1 MYDSDSSSVLTH
13 NNYQLQHDDNYY
25 SDDDDDVNG
34 DDQSLT
40 EEEIAAADVAAEQ
53 RRLQSITVKERN
65 DSEHVQV
72 LVRLRRNG
80 YLVKADVKDYCLL
93 FSTYQYDDDAY
104 FPMSRFRFLVEW
116 DPTILIDPDRR
127 FGYLPLHEVAQ
138 YSCID
143 TFQIVFKY
151 GICYYPNRKGF
162 SLLLKIIDQETI
174 FQIVCG
180 RYGRDKVMKVVE
192 ESLLD
197 FQHGSDGNS
206 NSNSNKTGPYNVVDA
221 LVTAAID
228 ENIHLDCVYLL
239 MRRQPDVLVKLQLH
253 SSSTTKLTKTRYNLR
268 KRKRK

>member
-1 MYDSDSSSVLTH
+1 MYDSDNSSVFTH
-13 NNYQLQHDDNYY
+13 SNYQLQHDDNYY
-25 SDDDDDVNG
+25 SDDDVDG

-40 EEEIAAADVAAEQ
+40 EEEIAAIAAAAAEQ
-53 RRLQSITVKERN
+53 RHLQSIAVKEQN

-93 FSTYQYDDDAY
+93 FSTYDDDAY

-116 DPTILIDPDRR
+116 DPTILMDPDRR

-162 SLLLKIIDQETI
+162 SLLFKIIDQETI

-180 RYGRDKVMKVVE
+180 KYGRDKVMKVVE

-197 FQHGSDGNS
+197 FQQGSDGNS
-206 NSNSNKTGPYNVVDA
+206 NSNTNKSGPYNVVDA
-221 LVTAAID
+221 LLTAAID
-228 ENIHLDCVYLL
+228 ENIHLDCVYFL

-253 SSSTTKLTKTRYNLR
+253 SSSTTKFTKIRYNLR

>member
-1 MYDSDSSSVLTH
+1 MYDSDNSSVFTH

-25 SDDDDDVNG
+25 SDDDDDV
-34 DDQSLT
+34 DDENQSLT
-40 EEEIAAADVAAEQ
+40 EEEIAAINAAAEQ
-53 RRLQSITVKERN
+53 RRLQSIAVKERN

-93 FSTYQYDDDAY
+93 FSTYDDDAY

-116 DPTILIDPDRR
+116 DPTILMDPDRR

-162 SLLLKIIDQETI
+162 SLLFKIIDQETI
-174 FQIVCG
+174 FQIICG
-180 RYGRDKVMKVVE
+180 KYGRDKVMKVVE

-197 FQHGSDGNS
+197 FQQGSEGNS
-206 NSNSNKTGPYNVVDA
+206 NSNTNKTGPYNVVDA
-221 LVTAAID
+221 LLTAAID
-228 ENIHLDCVYLL
+228 ENIHLDCVYFL
-239 MRRQPDVLVKLQLH
+239 MRRQPDVLVKLQLQ
-253 SSSTTKLTKTRYNLR
+253 SSSTSTKLTKTRYNLR